1 MATEIIQAGADV
13 IEQDVPTITS
23 PAQGEAAVP
32 FQINPYVGIA
42 AQPFTAEQSEVL
54 MRQLEED
61 QVEVRPDG
69 LVYLPEIRYR
79 RILNRAFGPGAW
91 ALMPRSIDIGD
102 NMLYYRGALFIHG
115 RFVSEAIGEQQYFP
129 NNDRMSYATAAEA
142 AKSNCLVRCC
152 KDLGI
157 ASELWDPSYTRE
169 WLARHAVEAWCM
181 NRQDPHKRKKFWRK
195 KSSPAIDMWPWQ
207 EMDDRS
213 RTDFRNTDSRSND
226 DRSASGAP
234 AQAPSAERASRSRAA
249 SQGAARAA
257 VAEPKAERTQAPV
270 SPAAVG
276 SAAPVAAPS
285 SGGSAYEKRL
295 ISPKQAGRFRAI
307 SRVHNW
313 KDRELQRLLAQ
324 FRFASVEEI
333 TREAYEE
340 LCGVLVDEGELAK
353 YRRQIDQEDSAEDV
367 LQSLLR

>member
-169 WLARHAVEAWCM
+169 WLAKYAVEAWCM

-213 RTDFRNTDSRSND
+213 RND
-226 DRSASGAP
+226 DRSAAGATS
-234 AQAPSAERASRSRAA
+234 QAPSAEPAARSRAA
-249 SQGAARAA
+249 SQGSPARAA
-257 VAEPKAERTQAPV
+257 AAAEPKAERAPAPV
-270 SPAAVG
+270 VTPVAPPAA
-276 SAAPVAAPS
+276 P

>member
-169 WLARHAVEAWCM
+169 WLAKHAVEAWCM

-213 RTDFRNTDSRSND
+213 RND
-226 DRSASGAP
+226 DRSASGGT
-234 AQAPSAERASRSRAA
+234 AQAPSAEPAARSRAA
-249 SQGAARAA
+249 SQGTARAV
-257 VAEPKAERTQAPV
+257 VAEPKGERTPAPV
-270 SPAAVG
+270 AP
-276 SAAPVAAPS
+276 SAAP

-353 YRRQIDQEDSAEDV
+353 YRRQLDQEDSAEDV